1 MDRGNVLSGAAF
13 SAVLLSTMVFLTV
26 LLIMGV
32 VTHGYIQRSVTQDM
46 REDLHTRWEL
56 LAADYRDEGTTP
68 LVALIESTTL
78 ASAKNRQV
86 VGLFALDGTPL
97 AGNVKMPL
105 DTSGWQEAPLHV
117 AGGTQPDD
125 HSVSYLYRS
134 APLDDMTLVVGEA
147 MDRVALIHR
156 TMFRALAISGFIV
169 VQIMLWA
176 GYIFSRKS
184 LRKLER
190 LETTLARVSDGDMSA
205 RMALSSDNDQ
215 IDRIAR
221 RMNAHLDAL
230 SRLMVTTRTTA
241 AAVAHDLKTPLA
253 RAYLGLGRVLTRVE
267 AGEDPSAEIEDTQ
280 AELEGMNGIF
290 DTFLRLV
297 RIEAGGDGA
306 GFVEVDL
313 AALLDDLVETYR
325 VVAEENGQRLVY
337 ERPDDERFVII
348 GDAAMLRQMYINL
361 LQNAVTHCN
370 EGDEIRLRLDR
381 EAARIL
387 LTIADTGPG
396 IPEAAR
402 KTVFEPFHRLDP
414 SRSKP
419 GSGLGMALVR
429 AIAERHEARIT
440 LSDNAPGLR
449 VVVEFAFVEQAIHS

>member
-13 SAVLLSTMVFLTV
+13 SAVLLSTMVFLSV

-32 VTHGYIQRSVTQDM
+32 VAHGYIQRSVTQDI
-46 REDLHTRWEL
+46 REDLQARWEL
-56 LAADYRDEGTTP
+56 FAVDYHDEGAAP
-68 LVALIESTTL
+68 LIVLIESTTL
-78 ASAKNRQV
+78 ASAKNRQA
-86 VGLFALDGTPL
+86 VGLFAADGTL
-97 AGNVKMPL
+97 IAGNVKTLP
-105 DTSGWQEAPLHV
+105 DTAGWQEAPLHV
-117 AGGTQPDD
+117 AAGMRADD

-134 APLDDMTLVVGEA
+134 EPLDDMTLVVGEA
-147 MDRVALIHR
+147 MDRTALIQR

-169 VQIMLWA
+169 VLIMLWA

-253 RAYLGLGRVLTRVE
+253 RAYLGLGRALTRVE

-313 AALLDDLVETYR
+313 AALLDDLVETYQ
-325 VVAEENGQRLVY
+325 VVAEENGQRFVY
-337 ERPDDERFVII
+337 ERPDDERLVII
-348 GDAAMLRQMYINL
+348 GDAAMLRQMIVNL
-361 LQNAVTHCN
+361 LQNAVTHCP
-370 EGDEIRLRLDR
+370 EGAEIHLRLDR
-381 EAARIL
+381 EAERIR
-387 LTIADTGPG
+387 LTLADTGPG
-396 IPEAAR
+396 VPDAAR
-402 KTVFEPFHRLDP
+402 EAVFEPFHRLDS
-414 SRSKP
+414 SRGRP
-419 GSGLGMALVR
+419 GSGLGLTLVR
-429 AIAERHEARIT
+429 TIAERHGARIT
-440 LSDNAPGLR
+440 LADNAPGLR